1 MRLTEVQSAVS
12 GDFIILPCDLVCE
25 LPGEA
30 LLESWMVQQTSP
42 GSQRRV
48 AADTRHQS
56 QVASTGGLGV
66 WFETRATDHVK
77 GAETDFIMT
86 ASAPPSVV
94 PDPPSSLRPH
104 ISRLLYATTTDT
116 LRDIMQEK
124 GGLPVRSSMLSK
136 YGKIRMLT
144 THRDAHIYVFPHWVL
159 GMIARNEKF
168 DSISEDVLGWW
179 AKATWQTGLPDKLQ
193 MPTSHTGTA
202 LMSAKEAQSG
212 IAEMD
217 LLCLTSTK
225 ASSLGKIEEQL
236 QQDRRPPPI
245 HSYLHPQSSDRLIRR
260 VDTSS
265 LLLSTSIRLAALPP
279 LLDPG
284 EDNEPT
290 PLSHTSKISTDP
302 SLIAPRTTIHA
313 ATTLIAPNTSIA
325 QFCTIKSSCI
335 GANCVIAEGVKITDS
350 ILMDGVQIESKAS
363 LQGCILG
370 RRCIVG
376 KGSKLDGCEVQESF
390 RVEDGI
396 AGSKGE
402 KFCVFEGLESGLND
416 PESPE

>member
-1 MRLTEVQSAVS
+1 MRLPEVQSAII
-12 GDFIILPCDLVCE
+12 GDFIILPCDIVCE
-25 LPGEA
+25 TPGEA
-30 LLESWMVQQTSP
+30 LLEYWMLQQTSLE
-42 GSQRRV
+42 SQRGV
-48 AADTRHQS
+48 AMDTRHRS
-56 QVASTGGLGV
+56 QVASRGGLGV
-66 WFETRATDHVK
+66 WFGTKAADHVK
-77 GAETDFIMT
+77 GAETDFIIT
-86 ASAPPSVV
+86 ASPPPSVV
-94 PDPPSSLRPH
+94 PDPPSSVRPH
-104 ISRLLYATTTDT
+104 ISRLLYATTTDS
-116 LRDIMQEK
+116 LKDIMQDK
-124 GGLPVRSSMLSK
+124 GGLPVRSSLLGK

-144 THRDAHIYVFPHWVL
+144 THRDSHIYIFPHWVL

-179 AKATWQTGLPDKLQ
+179 AKATWQTGLANKIH
-193 MPTSHTGTA
+193 MPTSHAGTA
-202 LMSAKEAQSG
+202 LMSAKEAQTGS
-212 IAEMD
+212 AEID
-217 LLCLTSTK
+217 ILRLTSTK
-225 ASSLGKIEEQL
+225 TSSLGQVKEQL
-236 QQDRRPPPI
+236 QHELGPPPM
-245 HSYLHPQSSDRLIRR
+245 HSYLHPDSSDRLIRR

-284 EDNEPT
+284 VDNEPT
-290 PLSHTSKISTDP
+290 PLSHTSKISTDS

-376 KGSKLDGCEVQESF
+376 KGSRLDGCEVQESF
-390 RVEDGI
+390 RVEDGT

-402 KFCVFEGLESGLND
+402 RFCVFEGLENGLD
-416 PESPE
+416 EPESTE